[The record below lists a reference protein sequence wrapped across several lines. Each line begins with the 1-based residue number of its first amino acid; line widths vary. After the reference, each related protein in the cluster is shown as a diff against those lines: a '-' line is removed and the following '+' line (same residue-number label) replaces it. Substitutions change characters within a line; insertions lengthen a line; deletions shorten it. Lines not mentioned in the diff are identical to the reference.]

1 MISKQSKTSI
11 VFEVLLVFTA
21 SIVVIWL
28 INSIDCFKTWQNQN
42 LALPVI
48 SILLGT
54 FLVPMAAISLTDL
67 KGQRHVRLFKP
78 VNLYTALRRAGKA
91 MIVMIPVTILS
102 FPVIRFM
109 GYTYKSWTGGFI
121 IAAWHLLALFL
132 LLILFRK
139 KPVVDES
146 SFTLKDCTWIILI
159 PVLSV
164 ILIWAIHPANTKA
177 AGVIT
182 MLVFVGLAE
191 EFKYRAYIQHRLN
204 VAFGKPFE
212 ILGFQFG
219 WGLILASLIFGLGH
233 VIEPGEPLHWAW
245 GMWTT
250 ISGLCFGI
258 IREKG
263 GGFLSSALVHGF
275 IMTFPVLFS

>member
-1 MISKQSKTSI
+1 MQSNQSKSSI
-11 VFEVLLVFTA
+11 IFEVLIVFVA
-21 SIVVIWL
+21 SIGVMWL
-28 INSIDCFKTWQNQN
+28 TNSMESFKAWQNEN
-42 LALPVI
+42 LGRPVI
-48 SILLGT
+48 SVLLST
-54 FLVPMAAISLTDL
+54 FLVPMTAIVLVDL
-67 KGQRHVRLFKP
+67 ETRSHLRLFKP
-78 VNLYTALRRAGKA
+78 ANLLTAFRSASRA
-91 MIVMIPVTILS
+91 MIVMIPFTVLS
-102 FPVIRFM
+102 FPVIQFM
-109 GYTYKSWTGGFI
+109 GYSYMSWTGGLI
-121 IAAWHLLALFL
+121 IAGWHLAAIPL
-132 LLILFRK
+132 LMLLFRK
-139 KPVVDES
+139 KPVAEEKS
-146 SFTLKDCTWIILI
+146 LSFKDCTWIILI
-159 PVLSV
+159 PVFSAV
-164 ILIWAIHPANTKA
+164 LIWAVHSISPKT

-204 VAFGKPFE
+204 VAFGKPFD

-263 GGFLSSALVHGF
+263 GGFLSSAMVHGF

>member
-1 MISKQSKTSI
+1 MISNQSKTSI
-11 VFEVLLVFTA
+11 VSEVLLVFTA
-21 SIVVIWL
+21 SIVVIWQV
-28 INSIDCFKTWQNQN
+28 NSIDGFKAWQNQN
-42 LALPVI
+42 LGLSVI

-54 FLVPMAAISLTDL
+54 FLVPMAAIAVTDL
-67 KGQRHVRLFKP
+67 KGQRQVRLFKP
-78 VNLYTALRRAGKA
+78 VNLYAALRRAGKA
-91 MIVMIPVTILS
+91 MIVMLPVTILS
-102 FPVIRFM
+102 FPMVQFM
-109 GYTYKSWTGGFI
+109 GYTFKSWTGALI
-121 IAAWHLLALFL
+121 IAGWHLAAIPL
-132 LLILFRK
+132 LMLLFRK
-139 KPVVDES
+139 KPVAEEK
-146 SFTLKDCTWIILI
+146 SFTFKDCSWIILI
-159 PVLSV
+159 PVLSA
-164 ILIWAIHPANTKA
+164 ILIWAVHSTNPKA

-263 GGFLSSALVHGF
+263 GGFLSSAMVHGF